1 MSSQIKLPDDVL
13 LYSFMVKYAGD
24 KKLVLNDK
32 QIIYILERLDRN
44 FQSIIGF
51 IDKLD
56 NFSLEMQKKVSYN
69 SIKNILNNLKNI

>member
-1 MSSQIKLPDDVL
+1 MSCQINLPDDVL
-13 LYSFMVKYAGD
+13 LYSFMVKYADD

-44 FQSIIGF
+44 FQSIIDF

-56 NFSLEMQKKVSYN
+56 NFSLETQKKVGYN
-69 SIKNILNNLKNI
+69 SIRNILNNLKNH